1 MKQPLKKYILSF
13 LIIATFSMLPS
24 FGDSAADSA
33 DPRVTDTQDIIYQ
46 SPLNDFTDSLT
57 NEDYYDERYF
67 DDRSQKEVDPYKM
80 PVFKQMRIKLTN
92 KYRQITSDDKPK
104 SQTTFVSR
112 LKIRDKKTAQNASPD
127 DIEKGI
133 TDTSSQ
139 SDLWNTIDNTANIET
154 SDSVLLDGGVQEE
167 EVEKQLLLDA
177 SRINFDD
184 ESGDMVATGRP
195 ILFLPPQNTKIIA
208 DKMMYNDD
216 GNILKAIGNVI
227 VIKDGKPIHSD
238 YLEID
243 MNEELLTSNNIFTE
257 FPKMNFK
264 AESGQQRDGLVVLNN
279 GSMYSDNSYI
289 YKLTSRTVGATMN
302 EMILDKDSENLFFGD
317 PTNNK
322 LNIKMSYLEVAADKN
337 HDTIKAKDIK
347 FMHND
352 KVFFKWPS
360 ITLYTDKE
368 HSYFEGN
375 YPEFGSR
382 RKMGAFI
389 GPGFAFKGPFGSVMK
404 VIPLFNYRS
413 GIGFGGM
420 LKYVNAYNR
429 TELGYGSANDI
440 FFLRGKQTLDDNLN
454 LQYAY
459 NSYTNEWF
467 LGGMMPKYIAELAYD
482 RSYPHKDFLAKN
494 MDMTFRQRAT
504 FGFMKDDDKSYNGEK
519 FNDATNMSTT
529 RTRYMAEVD
538 QTFLKYKNKDLRA
551 QFNAGVRLQGSA
563 ALYGNGDTQFVA
575 RVGPY
580 IKTQFRNWVQDITYF
595 QTGFDDQTP
604 IPHFDAY
611 RYGKSSLRITEA
623 LRITKY
629 LTVGWYGYV
638 NFSDDAPNG
647 KTFQENAFLVSLG
660 PDDLK
665 IILGYDTIRDR
676 VYFGF
681 NVAFDPKGTTINY
694 DKLVIKNPERLGKH
708 PEDNEQKVAYS
719 PAQPQKEEQKSLI
732 NFKKTDTSKP
742 KVLEYA
748 QVIELEDPDKERIN

>member
-1 MKQPLKKYILSF
+1 
-13 LIIATFSMLPS
+13 MLPS

-302 EMILDKDSENLFFGD
+302 EMILDKDSENLFFG
-317 PTNNK
+317 
-322 LNIKMSYLEVAADKN
+322 EGA
-337 HDTIKAKDIK
+337 TISEGFDLTLHPFCRNATASMDWGGIIMNK
-347 FMHND
+347 FM
-352 KVFFKWPS
+352 S
-360 ITLYTDKE
+360 TDNKSR
-368 HSYFEGN
+368 HSRKTTDIFEL
-375 YPEFGSR
+375 
-382 RKMGAFI
+382 A
-389 GPGFAFKGPFGSVMK
+389 
-404 VIPLFNYRS
+404 S
-413 GIGFGGM
+413 GITMQTSVQCVAMQPNNLQELPQFEMDFLRELPTTWEETRFIDGYPGKYVVMARKATNGKWYIAGLNAQKEPLALTLDLKAFGDLTKLLVDDKQMQPVQTALKKDKKGKIKVVIQPNGGM
-420 LKYVNAYNR
+420 
-429 TELGYGSANDI
+429 I
-440 FFLRGKQTLDDNLN
+440 
-454 LQYAY
+454 
-459 NSYTNEWF
+459 
-467 LGGMMPKYIAELAYD
+467 
-482 RSYPHKDFLAKN
+482 
-494 MDMTFRQRAT
+494 
-504 FGFMKDDDKSYNGEK
+504 
-519 FNDATNMSTT
+519 
-529 RTRYMAEVD
+529 
-538 QTFLKYKNKDLRA
+538 
-551 QFNAGVRLQGSA
+551 
-563 ALYGNGDTQFVA
+563 
-575 RVGPY
+575 
-580 IKTQFRNWVQDITYF
+580 IK
-595 QTGFDDQTP
+595 
-604 IPHFDAY
+604 
-611 RYGKSSLRITEA
+611 
-623 LRITKY
+623 
-629 LTVGWYGYV
+629 
-638 NFSDDAPNG
+638 
-647 KTFQENAFLVSLG
+647 
-660 PDDLK
+660 
-665 IILGYDTIRDR
+665 
-676 VYFGF
+676 
-681 NVAFDPKGTTINY
+681 
-694 DKLVIKNPERLGKH
+694 
-708 PEDNEQKVAYS
+708 
-719 PAQPQKEEQKSLI
+719 
-732 NFKKTDTSKP
+732 
-742 KVLEYA
+742 
-748 QVIELEDPDKERIN
+748 